1 MAILRRA
8 RARITPVTARRGTE
22 RLLAAVLVLLLAGI
36 GIVLLTG
43 GSSSGASSQPAVA
56 RASSNALEGPEIANG
71 KLYAANFSL
80 RDQNGR
86 RVTLSSFR
94 GQVVILTFMHSLCHG
109 ACPLMAEQ
117 IKGALNALPNGGRGI
132 PAIAVSVDP
141 AQDTPAHRDKFLAKY
156 QMTGR
161 LDYLSGPRSVLRK
174 VWRAYAIQP
183 LIGNGLGS
191 NDNHSAFVFLID
203 KRGIWREGW
212 PVGQLTPEGLSH
224 DIAVLERERV

>member
-1 MAILRRA
+1 VLAVVLI
-8 RARITPVTARRGTE
+8 V
-22 RLLAAVLVLLLAGI
+22 LLAAI

-43 GSSSGASSQPAVA
+43 GGSSSGSSSPSGA
-56 RASSNALEGPEIANG
+56 RGGSPGALQGPEIANG
-71 KLYAANFSL
+71 RLHATNFSL
-80 RDQNGR
+80 LDQNGH
-86 RVTLSSFR
+86 RVTLSSFH

-141 AQDTPAHRDKFLAKY
+141 AQDTRANRDKFLAKY

-161 LDYLSGPRSVLRK
+161 LDYLSGPRRVLRR

>member
-1 MAILRRA
+1 
-8 RARITPVTARRGTE
+8 VTASRSTE
-22 RLLAAVLVLLLAGI
+22 RVLSVVLVLLLAGI
-36 GIVLLTG
+36 GIVLLTR
-43 GSSSGASSQPAVA
+43 GSSSGASSPPAVA

-80 RDQNGR
+80 RDENGR

-94 GQVVILTFMHSLCHG
+94 GRVVILTFMHSLCHG

-117 IKGALNALPNGGRGI
+117 IKGALNALPNAGHGI
-132 PAIAVSVDP
+132 PAIAISIDP
-141 AQDTPAHRDKFLAKY
+141 AQDTRANRDKFLAKY

-161 LDYLSGPRSVLRK
+161 LDYLNGPRSVLRK
-174 VWRAYAIQP
+174 IWRAYAIQP
-183 LIGNGLGS
+183 LIGNGT
-191 NDNHSAFVFLID
+191 NDDHSAFVFLID